1 MVLWQ
6 VCGWAQSRWASRRQS
21 CSRAMSG
28 LIVGLRGWDPAV
40 FASVAGAL
48 AAVAMLASYLPSLR
62 ATRVAPVDVLRGG

>member
-1 MVLWQ
+1 
-6 VCGWAQSRWASRRQS
+6 
-21 CSRAMSG
+21 MSG